1 MANNLA
7 NIADKIMARGLVALR
22 STNAF
27 SRYVNRSYDVEA
39 AEIGSTID
47 IPIASAVPA
56 RDVVPAQTPPAT
68 QDSAPTKAQIMF
80 DFHKE
85 APFHLTEKEM
95 REVDVNGNFVPL
107 QTSEA
112 IKSIVNAWNAYL
124 FNKARLAFF
133 NVSGTAGTT
142 PFATTLAAYNDAR
155 RLLNIELAPTS
166 DRAVILDPFAES
178 NALGLPQFT
187 QADQRG
193 DQGGIVDG
201 VIGRKLG
208 SDWAMDQ
215 QLTTHTAG
223 VPGGTPLVNGALAAG
238 ATNVVLDAGGA
249 AGTYLAGDIVSFA
262 GHSQTY
268 VVTASVVLSGT
279 GTGTIVIFPPLRAAV
294 ADNAAITLRATHMN
308 NFVMHRDAI
317 SAAVRV
323 LPPAPLELGAISRT
337 AIDPV
342 TGLPLRLTLKLRHYQ
357 MEWTFD
363 LLGGA
368 TVSRP
373 EFGVRLLG

>member
-1 MANNLA
+1 MANNLV
-7 NIADKIMARGLVALR
+7 NIADKIMARGLLAMR
-22 STNAF
+22 STNAI

-56 RDVVPAQTPPAT
+56 RDVTPAQTPPAT
-68 QDSAPTKAQIMF
+68 QDSAPTKAQIVF

-95 REVDVNGNFVPL
+95 REVDVNGSFVPL

-112 IKSIVNAWNAYL
+112 IKSIVNAWNAYII
-124 FNKARLAFF
+124 NKAKLGFF

-142 PFATTLAAYNDAR
+142 PFASALTAYNDAR
-155 RLLNIELAPTS
+155 RQLNIELAPTS

-208 SDWAMDQ
+208 ADWAMDQ
-215 QLTTHTAG
+215 QLATHTAG
-223 VPGGTPLVNGALAAG
+223 VPGGTPLVNGALSIG
-238 ATNVVLDAGGA
+238 ATTVVLDGAGA
-249 AGTYLAGDIVSFA
+249 SGTYNAGDIVSFA
-262 GHSQTY
+262 GSTQTY
-268 VVTASVVLSGT
+268 VVTANVTLSGT
-279 GTGTIVIFPPLRAAV
+279 GTGSIVIFPPLRANV

-323 LPPAPLELGAISRT
+323 LPPAPSELGVISRT

-342 TGLPLRLTLKLRHYQ
+342 TGMPLRLTLKLRHYQ
-357 MEWTFD
+357 LEWTFD

-373 EFGVRLLG
+373 EWGVRLLG

>member
-1 MANNLA
+1 MANNLV
-7 NIADKIMARGLVALR
+7 NIADKIMARGLLAMR
-22 STNAF
+22 GTNAF

-56 RDVVPAQTPPAT
+56 RDVTPAQTPPAT
-68 QDSAPTKAQIMF
+68 QDSAPTKAQITF

-95 REVDVNGNFVPL
+95 REVDVNGSFVPL

-112 IKSIVNAWNAYL
+112 VKSLINAWNAYL
-124 FNKARLAFF
+124 ANKAKLGFF
-133 NVSGTAGTT
+133 NASGTAGTT
-142 PFATTLAAYNDAR
+142 PFATTLTAYNDAR
-155 RLLNIELAPTS
+155 RLLNIELAPT
-166 DRAVILDPFAES
+166 DARAVILDPFAES
-178 NALGLPQFT
+178 NAMGLPQFT

-193 DQGGIVDG
+193 DQDGIING
-201 VIGRKLG
+201 VIGHKLG
-208 SDWAMDQ
+208 ADWAMDQ
-215 QLTTHTAG
+215 QLATHTAG
-223 VPGGTPLVNGALAAG
+223 VQGGTPTGSGSAG
-238 ATNVVLDAGGA
+238 SQNVTIASGGA
-249 AGTYLAGDIVSFA
+249 SGTYLAGDLVSFA
-262 GHSQTY
+262 GHNQTY
-268 VVTASVVLSGT
+268 VVTANVTLNGSGA
-279 GTGTIVIFPPLRAAV
+279 GTIVVFPALRATISTALV
-294 ADNAAITLRATHMN
+294 TQRATHMN

-317 SAAVRV
+317 SAAIRV
-323 LPPAPLELGAISRT
+323 LPPAPSELGVISRT

-342 TGLPLRLTLKLRHYQ
+342 TGMPLRLTLKLRHYQ

-373 EFGVRLLG
+373 EWGVRLLG